1 MYMKKTVVI
10 SLNFCRCFSL
20 MIFIQLILDLLL
32 PKMEISRKWIIFD
45 LVTSLFVAVI
55 VPFLFKKNDKGAL
68 IWMKGAGFV
77 FAAAFV
83 CYVTLLI
90 VGIIKPSGTFSLVIA
105 PAALLLCS
113 SIGFASSWLILR
125 SIEKRNLQ
133 EINKIL
139 EENSNTKI

>member
-1 MYMKKTVVI
+1 MKKTVVI

-77 FAAAFV
+77 SAAAFV

-90 VGIIKPSGTFSLVIA
+90 VGIIKPSGTFSLVIV
-105 PAALLLCS
+105 PVLLLLCS
-113 SIGFASSWLILR
+113 CIGFASAWLILR